1 MPRRLEAMK
10 KPNTVNLENTT
21 QPISA
26 VSPAFVRIPPGLLA
40 DIDQAAARARVSR
53 KDIVHRALAEWLR
66 MQKTGKPDQ
75 T

>member
-66 MQKTGKPDQ
+66 MQKTGMPDQ

>member
-1 MPRRLEAMK
+1 MK
-10 KPNTVNLENTT
+10 KPNIVDLENTA

-26 VSPAFVRIPPGLLA
+26 LSPAFVRIPPGLLA

-66 MQKTGKPDQ
+66 LQKTSMPDP